1 LPKLI
6 THLGASKASKIINSS
21 SGEKIGNKKL
31 IAELSKRGDIK
42 DWVNNIGEKISA
54 SFDNIGQ
61 VVNDNVQSL
70 KSTFGW

>member
-1 LPKLI
+1 M
-6 THLGASKASKIINSS
+6 TSFMVTYIINW
-21 SGEKIGNKKL
+21 GYGNNVFH
-31 IAELSKRGDIK
+31 IK
-42 DWVNNIGEKISA
+42 DMVNNIGEKISA